1 MSCIQRRTR
10 TGEKKETGG
19 HCEINSRSNRK
30 FFFFVE
36 GGRPGA
42 VISLHPVQQK
52 SFPRI
57 FLFAGQEICF
67 NETFRPG
74 ELVRL
79 CGSGSSTSLLW
90 CSIGFGRSYLVCR
103 YVSYNVEAGNRAG
116 NQESKRLSRP
126 FSYWSG
132 NSDRFHGRDRPTVAD
147 GLVGICFVLS
157 AAQQKPFTKAFA
169 PNSDPPFPFS

>member
-42 VISLHPVQQK
+42 VISLHPVQQQQQK

-79 CGSGSSTSLLW
+79 CGSGSSSSTSLVFDRIQPQLLGV
-90 CSIGFGRSYLVCR
+90 SLRVVQRGGGQQGRQSGKQTSEPAVLLLV
-103 YVSYNVEAGNRAG
+103 
-116 NQESKRLSRP
+116 
-126 FSYWSG
+126 W
-132 NSDRFHGRDRPTVAD
+132 
-147 GLVGICFVLS
+147 
-157 AAQQKPFTKAFA
+157 
-169 PNSDPPFPFS
+169 